1 MYLNLSE
8 RDVTREAAPA
18 SARCPPAAPLS
29 PSRRGV
35 AAPRADAGALLPR
48 YRPLTYRG
56 RPERWAGVLA
66 GGVKGVVPVEGER
79 GAPRG
84 GSVARRSERET
95 TESSLKRSGARAP
108 YLFLYFSEGLWVLS
122 CSKRI
127 LQLLGQRVHCRR
139 RMLAI
144 DEKLAHSQ

>member
-1 MYLNLSE
+1 M
-8 RDVTREAAPA
+8 
-18 SARCPPAAPLS
+18 
-29 PSRRGV
+29 
-35 AAPRADAGALLPR
+35 
-48 YRPLTYRG
+48 
-56 RPERWAGVLA
+56 WAG
-66 GGVKGVVPVEGER
+66 GPR
-79 GAPRG
+79 GAPPAG
-84 GSVARRSERET
+84 AVSADAQSERET

-127 LQLLGQRVHCRR
+127 LQLLGQRVHRRR